1 MTFTNLMDRYSP
13 GYIEIMGSVSVQ
25 LVYLAFGLLVERLR
39 PAYKSSTTPKMM
51 TQSLRNHV
59 VATLIHVAYVMSR
72 GGESVLTR
80 TFARPYHAPTWTEV
94 VRDLIIGLLLRDA
107 LFWAIHRLWHAPGI
121 YELIHSKHHELTHPG
136 EHHIL
141 TISYMSV
148 ADFVFLYG
156 VPVVAVAK
164 VLEMNIVTTL
174 LFSFVSAAGEQVKLV
189 WGDEAHDEHHLGKPG
204 NYGAYGVMD
213 WLCGTSS

>member
-1 MTFTNLMDRYSP
+1 
-13 GYIEIMGSVSVQ
+13 
-25 LVYLAFGLLVERLR
+25 
-39 PAYKSSTTPKMM
+39 
-51 TQSLRNHV
+51 
-59 VATLIHVAYVMSR
+59 
-72 GGESVLTR
+72 
-80 TFARPYHAPTWTEV
+80 
-94 VRDLIIGLLLRDA
+94 
-107 LFWAIHRLWHAPGI
+107 
-121 YELIHSKHHELTHPG
+121 
-136 EHHIL
+136 
-141 TISYMSV
+141 MSV